1 MKKIGIVTFHQALN
15 YGAKLQAY
23 ALQQFLE
30 KNGIENDVID
40 YTCHYMYTRNIR
52 PIRVGKHHKLK
63 SFIRSLITMRQ
74 VGIDRKKSVTFR
86 NEFLNLSRPFD
97 AKNIGEA
104 SNEYAAFIAGSDQV
118 WSPICVGF
126 DTVYLL
132 DFAKPK
138 QKYSYAAS
146 FAVDKLPA
154 DKEHT
159 YKELLSQFQLFSV
172 REKAEQILLKIL
184 STEKL
189 KSVLI
194 PRCCLLKMIGI
205 K

>member
-40 YTCHYMYTRNIR
+40 YTCHFMYTRNIR
-52 PIRVGKHHKLK
+52 PMRVGKRHKVK

-104 SNEYAAFIAGSDQV
+104 SNEYAAFIAGS
-118 WSPICVGF
+118 
-126 DTVYLL
+126 
-132 DFAKPK
+132 
-138 QKYSYAAS
+138 
-146 FAVDKLPA
+146 
-154 DKEHT
+154 E
-159 YKELLSQFQLFSV
+159 
-172 REKAEQILLKIL
+172 
-184 STEKL
+184 
-189 KSVLI
+189 
-194 PRCCLLKMIGI
+194 
-205 K
+205 

>member
-40 YTCHYMYTRNIR
+40 YTCHFMYTRNIR

-74 VGIDRKKSVTFR
+74 VGIDRKSVTFR

-97 AKNIGEA
+97 AKNIGKPPMNMQHLLQGA
-104 SNEYAAFIAGSDQV
+104 IRCGVPSALALIRYI
-118 WSPICVGF
+118 
-126 DTVYLL
+126 YLIL
-132 DFAKPK
+132 
-138 QKYSYAAS
+138 Q
-146 FAVDKLPA
+146 
-154 DKEHT
+154 
-159 YKELLSQFQLFSV
+159 SQS
-172 REKAEQILLKIL
+172 KILLCG
-184 STEKL
+184 KL
-189 KSVLI
+189 CS
-194 PRCCLLKMIGI
+194 
-205 K
+205 

>member
-40 YTCHYMYTRNIR
+40 YTCHFMYTRNIR

-154 DKEHT
+154 DKELVIPGDT
-159 YKELLSQFQLFSV
+159 LTFKVKLLAPIAMEQGLNFAI
-172 REKAEQILLKIL
+172 REGGKTVGAGVVTKIV
-184 STEKL
+184 K
-189 KSVLI
+189 
-194 PRCCLLKMIGI
+194 
-205 K
+205 

>member
-40 YTCHYMYTRNIR
+40 YTCHFMYTRNIR

-104 SNEYAAFIAGSDQV
+104 SNEYAAFIAARSRSGAGSVLQ
-118 WSPICVGF
+118 G
-126 DTVYLL
+126 TGR
-132 DFAKPK
+132 KGNM
-138 QKYSYAAS
+138 
-146 FAVDKLPA
+146 AVAQQP
-154 DKEHT
+154 ENG
-159 YKELLSQFQLFSV
+159 QLFG
-172 REKAEQILLKIL
+172 
-184 STEKL
+184 T
-189 KSVLI
+189 
-194 PRCCLLKMIGI
+194 
-205 K
+205 

>member
-40 YTCHYMYTRNIR
+40 YTCHFMYTRNIR

-104 SNEYAAFIAGSDQV
+104 SNEYAALALIRY
-118 WSPICVGF
+118 I
-126 DTVYLL
+126 YLIL
-132 DFAKPK
+132 QSQSKNTPMRQAL
-138 QKYSYAAS
+138 QLIS
-146 FAVDKLPA
+146 F
-154 DKEHT
+154 
-159 YKELLSQFQLFSV
+159 LLIRNIHIKSCYHNFSSFQFV
-172 REKAEQILLKIL
+172 KKAEQILLKIL

>member
-1 MKKIGIVTFHQALN
+1 M
-15 YGAKLQAY
+15 
-23 ALQQFLE
+23 
-30 KNGIENDVID
+30 
-40 YTCHYMYTRNIR
+40 
-52 PIRVGKHHKLK
+52 
-63 SFIRSLITMRQ
+63 
-74 VGIDRKKSVTFR
+74 
-86 NEFLNLSRPFD
+86 
-97 AKNIGEA
+97 
-104 SNEYAAFIAGSDQV
+104 

>member
-40 YTCHYMYTRNIR
+40 YTCHFMYTRNIR

-138 QKYSYAAS
+138 QKYS
-146 FAVDKLPA
+146 
-154 DKEHT
+154 
-159 YKELLSQFQLFSV
+159 
-172 REKAEQILLKIL
+172 
-184 STEKL
+184 
-189 KSVLI
+189 
-194 PRCCLLKMIGI
+194 
-205 K
+205 